1 MWRFLILTNTG
12 DVMKRIPNWVVADL
26 IRILPILIDNLQPGN
41 KSTRVMNSVRITKK
55 IIYKLKTLQ
64 DEKN

>member
-12 DVMKRIPNWVVADL
+12 DVMKRILNWVVADL
-26 IRILPILIDNLQPGN
+26 IRILPVLIDNLQPGK

>member
-1 MWRFLILTNTG
+1 
-12 DVMKRIPNWVVADL
+12 MKRIPNWVVADL
-26 IRILPILIDNLQPGN
+26 IRILPVLIDNLQPGK

>member
-26 IRILPILIDNLQPGN
+26 IRILPILIDNLQPGK